1 MTISHRIEGAELV
14 PKREGKARLRRGIF
28 DDWGSDCAY
37 CGSQADTLDHV
48 RPLARGGL
56 TSRTNLVPACSACNL
71 AKGHSDAL
79 EWFRAHHGWSPDR
92 EQRLVDWIA
101 A

>member
-1 MTISHRIEGAELV
+1 MTFAHRIEGSELV

-28 DDWGSDCAY
+28 DDWGGDCAY

-56 TSRTNLVPACSACNL
+56 TSRTNLVPACSSCNL
-71 AKGHSDAL
+71 SKGHRDAL
-79 EWFRAHHGWSPDR
+79 EWFRSHHGWSSER